1 VDRAACPV
9 LDRGFQI
16 GTVPHSRHIPAAL
29 FAPGKAS
36 DHSPI
41 QTRFIAL
48 TRRERRSILTTQ

>member
-1 VDRAACPV
+1 
-9 LDRGFQI
+9 
-16 GTVPHSRHIPAAL
+16 VPHSRHIPAAL